1 MTIEKWGPSVPDTT
15 TTAQGRDTDSW
26 APMLP
31 AVADLAEKI
40 CGTEFVPTSLR
51 NSVPKTAAAILFGRE
66 LGLPP
71 MTALGS
77 VHVIQGRAGMY
88 AETMR
93 AMIQAS
99 GHEIRVTEMTET
111 RCVIK
116 GRRRGDDEWVTASYS
131 MAEAVKA
138 GDAAKNPNYKS
149 RPADMLLARASGRL
163 AKMHFAD
170 VIKGLGVAEE
180 LSTLGGDVVEVAQ
193 VAAPA
198 PGEVESGPVASVGRR
213 RPSEPVENRATAAPA
228 PRQRMTRPAPKTATA
243 PPPAPPAAAE
253 TAPATEVVD
262 AEVIDEHTG
271 EVTVDEQRRKVTT
284 YVIMQWDRL
293 KVAQREERLYL
304 TGEVVGRA
312 VASTNDLTAQELSAL
327 ADELGKAR
335 DIRALQAQIDQRKI
349 DEETSHG

>member
-1 MTIEKWGPSVPDTT
+1 
-15 TTAQGRDTDSW
+15 
-26 APMLP
+26 
-31 AVADLAEKI
+31 
-40 CGTEFVPTSLR
+40 
-51 NSVPKTAAAILFGRE
+51 
-66 LGLPP
+66 
-71 MTALGS
+71 
-77 VHVIQGRAGMY
+77 
-88 AETMR
+88 
-93 AMIQAS
+93 
-99 GHEIRVTEMTET
+99 
-111 RCVIK
+111 
-116 GRRRGDDEWVTASYS
+116 
-131 MAEAVKA
+131 
-138 GDAAKNPNYKS
+138 
-149 RPADMLLARASGRL
+149 
-163 AKMHFAD
+163 
-170 VIKGLGVAEE
+170 
-180 LSTLGGDVVEVAQ
+180 
-193 VAAPA
+193 
-198 PGEVESGPVASVGRR
+198 
-213 RPSEPVENRATAAPA
+213 
-228 PRQRMTRPAPKTATA
+228 MTRPAPKTATA